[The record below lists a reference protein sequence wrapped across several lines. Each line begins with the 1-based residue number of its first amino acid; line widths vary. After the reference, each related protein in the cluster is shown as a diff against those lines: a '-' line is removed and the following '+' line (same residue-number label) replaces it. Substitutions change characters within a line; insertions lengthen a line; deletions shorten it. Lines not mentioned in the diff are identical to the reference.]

1 MASGQVVFKELQKS
15 RKFSKC
21 PLRRAKC
28 IQNEDN
34 NYPSLVERRKKS
46 VRISSLRK
54 KLGQVLSKWFTLYS
68 IASNKLLLLKSYKC
82 HLATDSA
89 QHALRYIYQNYIVVE
104 RCGEKMVLTEW
115 LLINLLKAAKS
126 KEIMTRYLTL
136 KHVLTWCAMLWV
148 LVVYRIKR
156 PH

>member
-104 RCGEKMVLTEW
+104 RCGEKMVLTGMAINKFAEGCKEW
-115 LLINLLKAAKS
+115 GNYDKILDIKARAHLMRNALS
-126 KEIMTRYLTL
+126 FSC
-136 KHVLTWCAMLWV
+136 V
-148 LVVYRIKR
+148 
-156 PH
+156 